1 MPQVDE
7 YGRTVVSPGGNR
19 ASHTLGL
26 MVSGQFKSYFSKEK
40 SEELEDL
47 QLPTLTNSPESAR
60 LIVLASPSMFNDEM
74 VRLFSG
80 LGGGDSLN
88 NLNFLANLFDWVTQD
103 ESLLGI
109 RSRSHFKR
117 TLKHLKKHLMRIIE
131 LV

>member
-1 MPQVDE
+1 M
-7 YGRTVVSPGGNR
+7 
-19 ASHTLGL
+19 
-26 MVSGQFKSYFSKEK
+26 
-40 SEELEDL
+40 
-47 QLPTLTNSPESAR
+47 
-60 LIVLASPSMFNDEM
+60 LASPSMFNDEM

-117 TLKHLKKHLMRIIE
+117 TLYPLDRGKQMMWEYLNYFLALLMLAVIGAFYRLRIAGYRARYRQ
-131 LV
+131 LLDS